1 MSNAIYDSSL
11 ITARKKMKAEA
22 GSYITRIN
30 QIASSSAY
38 IRTNGNFDQS
48 LINDIKLG
56 QLPNIRKGDSGA
68 TTINNG
74 CPCQPLINN
83 GFNTN

>member
-1 MSNAIYDSSL
+1 MSNAVYDSSL
-11 ITARKKMKAEA
+11 ITARRKMKAEA

-30 QIASSSAY
+30 NISSSSGY
-38 IRTNGNFDQS
+38 IRNNGNFDQS
-48 LINDIKLG
+48 IINNIKSG
-56 QLPNIRKGDSGA
+56 QIPDIRKGDTGA

-74 CPCQPLINN
+74 CPCQPLSLN